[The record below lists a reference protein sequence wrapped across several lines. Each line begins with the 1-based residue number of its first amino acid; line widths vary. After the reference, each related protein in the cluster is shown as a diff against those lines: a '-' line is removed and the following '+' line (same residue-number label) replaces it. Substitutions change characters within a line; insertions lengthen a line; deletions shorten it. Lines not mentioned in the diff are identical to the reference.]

1 MEHMPVGYFCF
12 RTEQKTITGPQRRV
26 NVWKNQK
33 TFLERLAARM
43 S

>member
-1 MEHMPVGYFCF
+1 MEHMPIGYFCF

-26 NVWKNQK
+26 KIWKNRR
-33 TFLERLAARM
+33 TFLERLAESM

>member
-12 RTEQKTITGPQRRV
+12 RTEKKTITGPQRRV
-26 NVWKNQK
+26 NVWKNKK
-33 TFLERLAARM
+33 TFLERLADRM